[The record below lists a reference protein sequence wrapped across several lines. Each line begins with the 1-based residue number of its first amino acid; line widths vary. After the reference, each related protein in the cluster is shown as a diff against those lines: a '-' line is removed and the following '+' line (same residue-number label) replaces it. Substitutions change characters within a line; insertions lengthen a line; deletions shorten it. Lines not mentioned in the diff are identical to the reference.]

1 MYEVEKVSLE
11 QRRIAKIL
19 NFGVI
24 YGLGP
29 LGISRQTNLSKDQG
43 KKFIDIYFG
52 KYSGIRKYIDEQKLK
67 VSQNGYAETLTG
79 RRRYLPDINS
89 PNQRIKAGS
98 ERIAINM
105 PIQGT
110 AADLIKIAMI
120 NIYQELKIQKMSSI
134 LIAQVHD
141 ELIFEIAPGEL
152 MEMQSI
158 VVTLM
163 KSAMNL
169 KIPLEVEI
177 KTGPTWGDME

>member
-1 MYEVEKVSLE
+1 MKF
-11 QRRIAKIL
+11 
-19 NFGVI
+19 N
-24 YGLGP
+24 
-29 LGISRQTNLSKDQG
+29 G
-43 KKFIDIYFG
+43 KK
-52 KYSGIRKYIDEQKLK
+52 SGPI
-67 VSQNGYAETLTG
+67 
-79 RRRYLPDINS
+79 
-89 PNQRIKAGS
+89 PNK
-98 ERIAINM
+98 EVFEF
-105 PIQGT
+105 
-110 AADLIKIAMI
+110 
-120 NIYQELKIQKMSSI
+120 IYQELKIQKMSSI